1 MMSRMVRSQLDT
13 RATVDPGSGYY
24 LALADGRVYGFGASS
39 RVQAVPVD
47 RLHAPL
53 VGISRRSP
61 DAGVVV
67 VTADGVV
74 WALTESAVEE
84 VGRYPS
90 TSGAPAVDIATAH
103 GTTSGCWIA
112 YASGEVRPIQDAPD
126 FGDASL
132 EALTEPL
139 VAIASMPNGNGYW
152 VCTADGAVL
161 SFGDAYFYGS
171 LTSVEL
177 AGAIVD
183 IASAGRGDGYWML
196 AEDGGVFCFGSARFH
211 GSLVD
216 RSTDGS
222 PIGLVGLGGL
232 HGYWVATSS
241 GTVFALGNAAYL
253 GSSGHGRFGARA
265 IGIC

>member
-1 MMSRMVRSQLDT
+1 MLRSQLDT
-13 RATVDPGSGYY
+13 RATVDPGNGYY
-24 LALADGRVYGFGASS
+24 LALADGRVYGFGSAP
-39 RVQAVPVD
+39 RVHAVPGE
-47 RLHAPL
+47 LLQAPL
-53 VGISRRSP
+53 VGIARRSQG
-61 DAGVVV
+61 AGVLAVA
-67 VTADGVV
+67 ADGVV
-74 WALTESAVEE
+74 WSLEESAAHE

-90 TSGAPAVDIATAH
+90 TSGAPAVDIASAH
-103 GTTSGCWIA
+103 GASEGCWIA
-112 YASGEVRPIQDAPD
+112 YASGEVRPVGDASD

-216 RSTDGS
+216 RSTEGT
-222 PIGLVGLGGL
+222 PVGLVGLSGL
-232 HGYWVATSS
+232 HGYWVATSN